1 MTERPNI
8 EDIQEQI
15 NNLCITADILEEQ
28 LTRLTEQERD
38 QVRPSRQRGPVSRP
52 RVVDRDGRLI
62 HIGDVVTFLTPG
74 RYASTQGTVYRVARS
89 GTTITARDSK
99 NVAISRAPR
108 NVRIIHQP

>member
-1 MTERPNI
+1 MNERPDI

-15 NNLCITADILEEQ
+15 NNLRITADILEEQ
-28 LTRLTEQERD
+28 LTRLTEQERG
-38 QVRPSRQRGPVSRP
+38 QVRQRGPVSRP